1 MKGAA
6 LVYRIINFIIRCL
19 LAAIVFVL
27 FLHSIFSTS
36 FIGRAVREDGSTY
49 SRTLNIPDSPWKHL
63 IVFALVTAT
72 GIVVYRL
79 YSKVRAYSV
88 SQPAFQFAGINERFS
103 AHFERNIMI
112 FLTCLFIGLG
122 VLWIALTQ
130 MRPGS
135 DPAKIYAIALQWRDG
150 DFSAFE
156 EGEYLFCYPFQS
168 GIILFYYLLSFV
180 FGTESYVGPQLVNV
194 AALAVVYILLT
205 LLARF
210 YWKEDRK
217 VSILVYPALICWV
230 PLFFFITY
238 IYGILPGMACAVGAV
253 YLAARYLETRK
264 YAHMIG
270 AALCIG
276 VATVLKM
283 NCLIYLVAIA
293 CFMLYDALE
302 SILSN
307 GPDNGKRKQWMASV
321 GFVIL
326 MCVSVWG
333 CNRVTEQIVEHLSG
347 YDMPEGEVMVSWVV
361 MGLSEAPKG
370 PGDYNGYIGDVFSG
384 NNYDTELATQ
394 QSLVDLRKIIKRMLS
409 DPIDEGLPFFG
420 RKTAYQWNDPTFIS
434 MERMRGRKSAIE
446 MLPSVKSL
454 IEGEGSVA
462 LSVILNYVQTL
473 ILSGILLYLILN
485 WNSRNLYELMTAVVF
500 LGGYLFHTLW
510 EAGASY
516 TIPYFT
522 IMIPYAVKGFCDWV
536 RAINR
541 LIDRR
546 GFKLQPNRR
555 TVVCV
560 VGIIAIVLVA
570 LRVGRSNL
578 FHSTIALDDG
588 QEAVMQYYHLS
599 EHG

>member
-6 LVYRIINFIIRCL
+6 SVYRIINFIIRCL
-19 LAAIVFVL
+19 LAVIVFEL

-63 IVFALVTAT
+63 IVFALVTAA
-72 GIVVYRL
+72 GVAVYRL
-79 YSKVRAYSV
+79 YCKSHIR
-88 SQPAFQFAGINERFS
+88 ERFS
-103 AHFERNIMI
+103 AHSERNIMF

-122 VLWIALTQ
+122 VLWIVLTQ
-130 MRPGS
+130 MKPGS

-168 GIILFYYLLSFV
+168 GIILFYYLLSFI
-180 FGTESYVGPQLVNV
+180 FGTESYIGPQLVNV
-194 AALAVVYILLT
+194 AALAVVYVLLT

-217 VSILVYPALICWV
+217 IPMLVYLALICWL

-253 YLAARYLETRK
+253 YLAARYMETRG
-264 YAHMIG
+264 YVYMIG
-270 AALCIG
+270 SALCIG

-302 SILSN
+302 SILSRRREKN
-307 GPDNGKRKQWMASV
+307 KRRQWAASV

-347 YDMPEGEVMVSWVV
+347 YEMPEGEVMISWVV

-384 NNYDTELATQ
+384 NNYDTELATR
-394 QSLVDLRKIIKRMLS
+394 QSIADLRKIAGRMWN
-409 DPIDEGLPFFG
+409 DPIGEAIPFFA

-454 IEGEGSVA
+454 IEGDGSVA
-462 LSVILNYVQTL
+462 LSVIFNYVQTL
-473 ILSGILLYLILN
+473 ILAGILLYLILN
-485 WNSRNLYELMTAVVF
+485 RNSRNLYELMTAVVF
-500 LGGYLFHTLW
+500 LGGYLFHMMW

-536 RAINR
+536 RAVNR
-541 LIDRR
+541 LIGRR
-546 GFKLQPNRR
+546 GFKLQPNKR
-555 TVVCV
+555 TAVCAA
-560 VGIIAIVLVA
+560 GIIVVVLTA
-570 LRVGRSNL
+570 LRVGGSSL

-599 EHG
+599 DGE

>member
-1 MKGAA
+1 MKGTG
-6 LVYRIINFIIRCL
+6 VVCRIINFIIRCM
-19 LAAIVFVL
+19 LAVIVFVL

-36 FIGRAVREDGSTY
+36 FIGRAVQEDGSTY

-63 IVFALVTAT
+63 IVFVLVTAA
-72 GIVVYRL
+72 GIIVYRL
-79 YSKVRAYSV
+79 YSKVHACSASRHSSQSV
-88 SQPAFQFAGINERFS
+88 GIKERFL

-122 VLWIALTQ
+122 VLWIVLTQ
-130 MRPGS
+130 MSPGS

-168 GIILFYYLLSFV
+168 GIILFYYLLSFL
-180 FGTESYVGPQLVNV
+180 FGTESYIGPQLVNV
-194 AALAVVYILLT
+194 AALTIIYILLT

-210 YWKEDRK
+210 YWKEDRN
-217 VSILVYPALICWV
+217 VSVLVYLALICWV

-253 YLAARYLETRK
+253 YLAARYLETRR
-264 YAHMIG
+264 YAYMIG
-270 AALCIG
+270 SALCIG

-293 CFMLYDALE
+293 CFMLYDVLDT
-302 SILSN
+302 ILSY
-307 GPDNGKRKQWMASV
+307 GWDKEKRRQWIASI

-333 CNRVTEQIVEHLSG
+333 CNRITEQIVEHLSG

-394 QSLVDLRKIIKRMLS
+394 QSLADLRKIIKRMLV
-409 DPIDEGLPFFG
+409 DPIDEGIPFFG

-434 MERMRGRKSAIE
+434 MERMRGRESAVE
-446 MLPSVKSL
+446 VLPSVKSL
-454 IEGEGSVA
+454 IEGEGSVV
-462 LSVILNYVQTL
+462 LSVVFNYVQTL
-473 ILSGILLYLILN
+473 ILAGILLYLILN
-485 WNSRNLYELMTAVVF
+485 RNSRNLYELMTAVVF
-500 LGGYLFHTLW
+500 LGGFLFHMMW

-536 RAINR
+536 READR
-541 LIDRR
+541 LTDSR
-546 GFKLQPNRR
+546 GLKLQPDKRAA
-555 TVVCV
+555 VCV
-560 VGIIAIVLVA
+560 VGVIAVVLVA

-599 EHG
+599 DGE

>member
-1 MKGAA
+1 MKRAA

-19 LAAIVFVL
+19 LAVIVFEL

-63 IVFALVTAT
+63 IVFALITAAS
-72 GIVVYRL
+72 VAVYRL
-79 YSKVRAYSV
+79 YCKSHIR
-88 SQPAFQFAGINERFS
+88 ERFS
-103 AHFERNIMI
+103 AHSERNIMI

-135 DPAKIYAIALQWRDG
+135 DPAKIYAIVLQWREG

-180 FGTESYVGPQLVNV
+180 FGTESYIGPQLVNV
-194 AALAVVYILLT
+194 AALAVVYVLLT

-217 VSILVYPALICWV
+217 IPPLVYLALICWV

-253 YLAARYLETRK
+253 YLVARYLETRG
-264 YAHMIG
+264 YAYMIG
-270 AALCIG
+270 SALCIG

-302 SILSN
+302 SILSR
-307 GPDNGKRKQWMASV
+307 GQGEGKRRQWAASIA
-321 GFVIL
+321 FVIL
-326 MCVSVWG
+326 MCVSMWG

-347 YDMPEGEVMVSWVV
+347 YEMPEGEVMISWVV

-384 NNYDTELATQ
+384 NNYDTELAAR
-394 QSLVDLRKIIKRMLS
+394 QSIVDLRKIAGRMWN
-409 DPIDEGLPFFG
+409 DPIGEAIPFFAK
-420 RKTAYQWNDPTFIS
+420 KTAYQWNDPTFIS
-434 MERMRGRKSAIE
+434 MERMRDRESAIE

-454 IEGEGSVA
+454 IEGGGSVA
-462 LSVILNYVQTL
+462 LSVIFNYVQTL
-473 ILSGILLYLILN
+473 ILAGILLYLILN

-500 LGGYLFHTLW
+500 LGGCLFHMMW

-536 RAINR
+536 RAASR
-541 LIDRR
+541 LIGRR
-546 GFKLQPNRR
+546 GFKLQPNKR
-555 TVVCV
+555 TAVCA
-560 VGIIAIVLVA
+560 VGIIVVVLAA
-570 LRVGRSNL
+570 LRIGRSNL

-599 EHG
+599 DGE

>member
-1 MKGAA
+1 MKGTE
-6 LVYRIINFIIRCL
+6 VVCRIVNFIIRCL
-19 LAAIVFVL
+19 LAVIVFVL

-36 FIGRAVREDGSTY
+36 FIGHAVREDGSTY
-49 SRTLNIPDSPWKHL
+49 GRTLNIPDSPWKHL
-63 IVFALVTAT
+63 IVFALITAA
-72 GIVVYRL
+72 GIVIYRL
-79 YSKVRAYSV
+79 YRKSHIR
-88 SQPAFQFAGINERFS
+88 ERFS
-103 AHFERNIMI
+103 AHAERNIMI

-130 MRPGS
+130 MNPGS

-150 DFSAFE
+150 DFSAFG

-168 GIILFYYLLSFV
+168 GIILFYYLLSFI
-180 FGTESYVGPQLVNV
+180 FGRDSYIGPQLVNV
-194 AALAVVYILLT
+194 ASLTVVYILLT

-210 YWKEDRK
+210 YWKEERK
-217 VSILVYPALICWV
+217 VSNLVYLALMCWI

-253 YLAARYLETRK
+253 YLAARYLETRG
-264 YAHMIG
+264 YAYMIG
-270 AALCIG
+270 SALCIG

-283 NCLIYLVAIA
+283 NCLIYLIAIA
-293 CFMLYDALE
+293 CFMLYDALD
-302 SILSN
+302 SILSSH
-307 GPDNGKRKQWMASV
+307 GPGNGKRRQWIASV

-333 CNRVTEQIVEHLSG
+333 CNRVTEQIVERLSG

-394 QSLVDLRKIIKRMLS
+394 QSLADLRKIVKRMLG
-409 DPIDEGLPFFG
+409 DPIGEGLPFFG

-446 MLPSVKSL
+446 MLPFVKSL

-462 LSVILNYVQTL
+462 ASVIFNYVQTL
-473 ILSGILLYLILN
+473 ILVGILLYLILN
-485 WNSRNLYELMTAVVF
+485 RKSRNLYELMTAVVF
-500 LGGYLFHTLW
+500 LGGYLFHTFW

-536 RAINR
+536 RAANR

-546 GFKLQPNRR
+546 GFKLHPDKRMAF
-555 TVVCV
+555 CV
-560 VGIIAIVLVA
+560 VGIIVVVLVA
-570 LRVGRSNL
+570 LKVGRSNL
-578 FHSTIALDDG
+578 FHSTIAFDDG
-588 QEAVMQYYHLS
+588 QEAVMQYYQLS
-599 EHG
+599 DRE

>member
-1 MKGAA
+1 MKKAEA
-6 LVYRIINFIIRCL
+6 VFRAVNFIIRIL
-19 LAAIVFVL
+19 LSIIVFVL

-36 FIGRAVREDGSTY
+36 FIGSAVNEDGGIYGKTF
-49 SRTLNIPDSPWKHL
+49 NIPDSPWKHL
-63 IVFALVTAT
+63 VVFVLATAA
-72 GIVVYRL
+72 GAAVYEL
-79 YSKVRAYSV
+79 YRKSHIK
-88 SQPAFQFAGINERFS
+88 ERFS
-103 AHFERNIMI
+103 ADFERKMMV

-130 MRPGS
+130 MKPGS
-135 DPAKIYAIALQWRDG
+135 DPAKIYAIVLQWRNG

-156 EGEYLFCYPFQS
+156 KGEYLFCYPFQS
-168 GIILFYYLLSFV
+168 GIILFYYLLSFI
-180 FGTESYVGPQLVNV
+180 FGTESYIGPQLVNV
-194 AALAVVYILLT
+194 AALAAVYVLLM

-217 VSILVYPALICWV
+217 VSLLAYVALICWV

-264 YAHMIG
+264 FIHMAG
-270 AALCIG
+270 ASLCIG

-293 CFMLYDALE
+293 CFMVYDVLE
-302 SILSN
+302 IILLNEKSE
-307 GPDNGKRKQWMASV
+307 GRQRKWMASV
-321 GFVIL
+321 GFIVL

-333 CNRVTEQIVEHLSG
+333 CNRVTERTVEHLSG
-347 YDMPEGEVMVSWVV
+347 YDMPEGEPMISWVV

-370 PGDYNGYIGDVFSG
+370 PGDYNGYIGDNFLW
-384 NNYDTELATQ
+384 NNYDTELAAQ
-394 QSLVDLRKIIKRMLS
+394 QSLADLRRIIRWMCN
-409 DPIDEGLPFFG
+409 DPIGEGITFFA
-420 RKTAYQWNDPTFIS
+420 RKTAYQWNEPTFIS

-446 MLPSVKSL
+446 MQPFVKSL
-454 IEGEGSVA
+454 IEGEGSVV
-462 LSVILNYVQTL
+462 LSVILNYVQTF
-473 ILSGILLYLILN
+473 ILVGILLYLIIN
-485 WNSRNLYELMTAVVF
+485 WKSRNLYELMGAVIF
-500 LGGYLFHTLW
+500 LGGYLFHMVW

-536 RAINR
+536 RTVSR
-541 LIDRR
+541 LIDER
-546 GFKLQPNRR
+546 GFKLQPNKR
-555 TVVCV
+555 TAVCT
-560 VGIIAIVLVA
+560 VGIIVIVFAA

-588 QEAVMQYYHLS
+588 QEAVLQYYHLS
-599 EHG
+599 DNE

>member
-1 MKGAA
+1 MKGTE
-6 LVYRIINFIIRCL
+6 VVCRIINFIIRCL
-19 LAAIVFVL
+19 LAVIVFVL

-36 FIGRAVREDGSTY
+36 FIGRAAREDGSTY
-49 SRTLNIPDSPWKHL
+49 SRTLNIPDSPWKHF
-63 IVFALVTAT
+63 IVFVLITAA
-72 GIVVYRL
+72 GIVAYRL
-79 YSKVRAYSV
+79 YRKSHIK
-88 SQPAFQFAGINERFS
+88 ERLS
-103 AHFERNIMI
+103 PHSERNIMI
-112 FLTCLFIGLG
+112 LLTCLFIGLG

-168 GIILFYYLLSFV
+168 GIILFYYLLSFL
-180 FGTESYVGPQLVNV
+180 FGTESYIGPQLVNV
-194 AALAVVYILLT
+194 AALTVVYILLT

-210 YWKEDRK
+210 YWKEDRN
-217 VSILVYPALICWV
+217 VSILVYLALICWV

-253 YLAARYLETRK
+253 YLATRYLETRR
-264 YAHMIG
+264 YAYMIG
-270 AALCIG
+270 SALCIG

-293 CFMLYDALE
+293 CFMLYDALDT
-302 SILSN
+302 ILSY
-307 GPDNGKRKQWMASV
+307 GWDKEKRRQWIASV

-326 MCVSVWG
+326 MCISMWG
-333 CNRVTEQIVEHLSG
+333 CNCATEQIVEHLSG

-394 QSLVDLRKIIKRMLS
+394 QSLADLRKIIKRMLG

-446 MLPSVKSL
+446 MLPFVKSL
-454 IEGEGSVA
+454 IEGQGSVA
-462 LSVILNYVQTL
+462 LSVIFNYVQTL
-473 ILSGILLYLILN
+473 ILAGILLYLILN
-485 WNSRNLYELMTAVVF
+485 RNSRNLYELMTAVVF
-500 LGGYLFHTLW
+500 LGGYLFHTMW

-536 RAINR
+536 RAANR
-541 LIDRR
+541 LIDSR
-546 GFKLQPNRR
+546 GFKLRPNKK
-555 TVVCV
+555 TAVCV
-560 VGIIAIVLVA
+560 VGIIAVVLVA
-570 LRVGRSNL
+570 MRVGRSNL
-578 FHSTIALDDG
+578 FHAAIALDDG

-599 EHG
+599 DGE